1 MIWWLK
7 KQLLR
12 VKTYLYDNCS
22 KEAESLVIWYAVSL
36 ALGAAFYIT
45 FPFEIPTFMIV
56 IYLELVLGLLYIYRN
71 NYLKFK
77 VLTYVLVFTLGLSIA
92 KADAIYH
99 LNKIE
104 KEVDEITYLRG
115 QIKVLDYNYNNKP
128 RILLTNVNNF
138 KKDLKGDF
146 KVSLTFKPEWLK
158 EGTCVELVAKFPKS
172 LTPNPLSNY
181 NQERSNFYKTISAN
195 GFTISPIFEIDCNY
209 TQSLISN
216 KIKDMQKNIEN
227 IIDNNTTSQNGS
239 IIKAISIGKKSNISQ
254 ELNEMYRISGLAHFL
269 SISGMHMSIIAL
281 LVFFIIQL
289 ILIPFGYGQ
298 YDLRKPSAIISIF
311 ATFLYF
317 LISGQSISCIRAFSM
332 ITIVLLATLLNR
344 RAISLRL
351 WAFALIIVV
360 LISPS
365 SVVNPGFLMSFS
377 ATLGLISFYEVNMYK
392 INQYFNQS
400 SILNKLMLYFCTVL
414 ITDFIATLMTLPY
427 SIYFFNQFSV
437 YTILGNMLAS
447 SIIAFY
453 TMPALLL
460 FLISIPF
467 GAGHYTIKIL
477 EHSISIINQITQYIS
492 SLPFAKIGENVTP
505 FSDLTVLLITL
516 GLLWLCI
523 WQNKWRKLGIYII
536 LIGIISF
543 AFTPNADFVFNSS
556 GDTYAYKNDNGKL
569 QLSPWHSNKFLSK
582 IWVKNNKISTNSQKL
597 KCDEK
602 SCIYKNKI
610 EFGKGLLKFNNKDI
624 PFKDGGYI
632 DCSKGVFYKTQRKN
646 RIWN

>member
-1 MIWWLK
+1 MIWWTK

-45 FPFEIPTFMIV
+45 FPFEIPIYMIV

-77 VLTYVLVFTLGLSIA
+77 VLTYILVFVLGVSIA
-92 KADAIYH
+92 KADALYH

-104 KEVDEITYLRG
+104 KEVAETTYLRG

-128 RILLTNVNNF
+128 RILLTNVSNF
-138 KKDLKGDF
+138 EKDLKGDF
-146 KVSLTFKPEWLK
+146 KLSLTFKPEWLK
-158 EGTCVELVAKFPKS
+158 EGTCIELIAKFPKNF
-172 LTPNPLSNY
+172 TPNPLSNY

-195 GFTISPIFEIDCNY
+195 GFIISPIFEIDCNQ
-209 TQSLISN
+209 TPSLISS
-216 KIKDMQKNIEN
+216 KIKHIQKNIEN
-227 IIDNNTTSQNGS
+227 IIDNNTTTQNGS
-239 IIKAISIGKKSNISQ
+239 IIKAISIGKKSDITQ
-254 ELNEMYRISGLAHFL
+254 ELNEMYRVAGLAHFL

-281 LVFFIIQL
+281 LTFFIIQL

-298 YDLRKPSAIISIF
+298 YDLRKPSAIIAIF

-317 LISGQSISCIRAFSM
+317 LISGQSISCIRAFTM

-351 WAFALIIVV
+351 WAFALIVVV

-377 ATLGLISFYEVNMYK
+377 ATLGLISYYDVNIYK
-392 INQYFNQS
+392 INQYFNKPS
-400 SILNKLMLYFCTVL
+400 VLHKLMLYLCTIL
-414 ITDFIATLMTLPY
+414 ITDIIATLMTLPY
-427 SIYFFNQFSV
+427 SIYFFNQLSV
-437 YTILGNMLAS
+437 YTLLGNMLAS
-447 SIIAFY
+447 PVIAFY

-467 GAGHYTIKIL
+467 GAGNYTIKIL
-477 EHSISIINQITQYIS
+477 EHSISIINKITQYIS
-492 SLPFAKIGENVTP
+492 SLPFAKIGENIPP
-505 FSDLTVLLITL
+505 FSDLAILLITL
-516 GLLWLCI
+516 GLLWFCI
-523 WQNKWRKLGIYII
+523 WQSNWKRLGLYII
-536 LIGIISF
+536 LLGFISL
-543 AFTPNADFVFNSS
+543 AFIPNVDFVFNSS
-556 GDTYAYKNDNGKL
+556 GDTFAYKDGNNKL

-582 IWVKNNKISTNSQKL
+582 LWVKNNENKTNSLEL
-597 KCDEK
+597 KCNK
-602 SCIYKNKI
+602 TSCIYKNRI
-610 EFGKGLLKFNNKDI
+610 EFSKGLLKFNNNDI

-632 DCSKGVFYKTQRKN
+632 DCDKGVFYKTHKRN